1 MEDLLSEVEY
11 GDCLTDVTDFA
22 QLSGVTFAHAMN
34 TAWRDQMHFHYV
46 LTPVD
51 STSPEDVPHD
61 TRGYRE
67 MSRRNGEQVP
77 PMKDDALR
85 HQLFVLPGAGMSP
98 AEVVEALR
106 TFIARIEKHGM
117 FIGEY
122 RGVYIK
128 ERIPGSGSRRVKHS
142 AKLAK

>member
-1 MEDLLSEVEY
+1 
-11 GDCLTDVTDFA
+11 
-22 QLSGVTFAHAMN
+22 
-34 TAWRDQMHFHYV
+34 
-46 LTPVD
+46 
-51 STSPEDVPHD
+51 
-61 TRGYRE
+61 

-106 TFIARIEKHGM
+106 AFIARIEKHGM

-122 RGVYIK
+122 KGVYIK
-128 ERIPGSGSRRVKHS
+128 ERIPGSGSKRVKHS